1 MKITGRLLP
10 LLFALGC
17 ASKSEPPQKTRSI
30 ATSLPGTSQKT
41 QPERPKPPRDT
52 PKQQITN
59 PVVVQPPSP
68 RWALVKASVAKAA
81 MRRISEAVGSKPDGE
96 RLAPFVD
103 RVEGLFLGQSG
114 SDLAGAGADRGRVK
128 HLNGATLDARL
139 GELAEVVSQL
149 ERLECQESLC
159 SDREAGMEVSF
170 AVRERGGRVYLV
182 GILEVDTES
191 TDDRNW
197 GTTDQVKAW
206 HTMIIRRFGARK

>member
-1 MKITGRLLP
+1 MKITRRLLP
-10 LLFALGC
+10 ILFALGC
-17 ASKSEPPQKTRSI
+17 RAKSEPPQEKRSI
-30 ATSLPGTSQKT
+30 ATPLATSAQKA
-41 QPERPKPPRDT
+41 ERPKPPRDI

-68 RWALVKASVAKAA
+68 RWAMVKGSVAETA
-81 MRRISEAVGSKPDGE
+81 MRRISEAVGSEPDGE

-103 RVEGLFLGQSG
+103 RVDGLFFGQSG
-114 SDLAGAGADRGRVK
+114 SDLTGAGADRGRVK
-128 HLNGATLDARL
+128 RLSGATLDARL

-159 SDREAGMEVSF
+159 SVREAGVEVSF

-197 GTTDQVKAW
+197 GTTDQVKVW